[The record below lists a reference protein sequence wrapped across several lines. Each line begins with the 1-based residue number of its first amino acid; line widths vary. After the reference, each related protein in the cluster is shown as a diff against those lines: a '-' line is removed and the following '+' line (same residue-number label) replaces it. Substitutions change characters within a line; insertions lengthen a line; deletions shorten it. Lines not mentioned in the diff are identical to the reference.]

1 MIQASKFCVQSDF
14 QVRKLY
20 LYLVVILVL
29 SNSVS
34 VIQKM
39 QFFSKNF
46 LDDSEYSWE
55 NISDFDSVLGKSFAS
70 TGGQETAQEFIDSLS
85 LQSGDYVL
93 DFGSGIGESACY
105 MAEKYNVQV
114 LGVDLHS
121 NMILKARRYLKESKN
136 EFVRENV
143 QSLN

>member
-1 MIQASKFCVQSDF
+1 MCPVRFSSKEIISLSSSYPCFKQFSF
-14 QVRKLY
+14 
-20 LYLVVILVL
+20 
-29 SNSVS
+29 SNSKNA
-34 VIQKM
+34 I
-39 QFFSKNF
+39 FSKNF